1 MPDKEGSD
9 DEKKSTKSV
18 VNKKQK
24 QMMGEEGYD
33 IARDMGKVSPS
44 KDKKDATTMPVS
56 DEVKK
61 TQKKSKGKSAVEL
74 VKAKYGKSVM
84 NVGKK
89 KANEELNLSKV
100 AEAFGGYIVEAPV
113 DDDDEIIRSSPR
125 QIKKQKAKVDQEE
138 RKKTSPKPGE
148 KAAERKI
155 VKQFIDKQKQIPSVD
170 QPMSRPASSQ
180 FVDPKTDPFDDD
192 TVKSART
199 DKGFDDLAKAVAT
212 GTTKS
217 GEDAKKAAKPRRAT
231 RYRGKYTP
239 DERVARIKAQID
251 KREGGSPKKDYASR
265 LDKAVA
271 KQVKQTVKTG
281 ETPKGIALPAAPE
294 GAPKGS
300 PQKKTIDQE
309 TGERITRQQN
319 ILNRIRRQGMA
330 DSGATPVG
338 TMPAFKDQ
346 RRNQQQ
352 DQQQNQQQQQ
362 GSENARKNNYKNFID
377 QTQFINKKTGERFDM
392 SNPKQKQEYLRQQGK
407 GYRSRKETRPEKNQ
421 SDISKNGGLS
431 TTGGALDK
439 PKEPSIVSKSPLGKV
454 GQFAKNNP
462 VLGIAAY
469 DIGKGILSKI
479 MKLRGP
485 GIVGGKAGFRS
496 AGG

>member
-1 MPDKEGSD
+1 
-9 DEKKSTKSV
+9 
-18 VNKKQK
+18 
-24 QMMGEEGYD
+24 
-33 IARDMGKVSPS
+33 
-44 KDKKDATTMPVS
+44 
-56 DEVKK
+56 
-61 TQKKSKGKSAVEL
+61 
-74 VKAKYGKSVM
+74 M

-89 KANEELNLSKV
+89 KANEELDLSKV

-125 QIKKQKAKVDQEE
+125 QIKKQKAKVGQEE

-192 TVKSART
+192 DTVKLARA
-199 DKGFDDLAKAVAT
+199 DKGLDDLAKAVAT

-217 GEDAKKAAKPRRAT
+217 GEDATKAAKTRRAT

-330 DSGATPVG
+330 DSGATPIG
-338 TMPAFKDQ
+338 KMPAFKDQ

-352 DQQQNQQQQQ
+352 NQQQDQQQNQ
-362 GSENARKNNYKNFID
+362 
-377 QTQFINKKTGERFDM
+377 
-392 SNPKQKQEYLRQQGK
+392 
-407 GYRSRKETRPEKNQ
+407 
-421 SDISKNGGLS
+421 
-431 TTGGALDK
+431 
-439 PKEPSIVSKSPLGKV
+439 
-454 GQFAKNNP
+454 
-462 VLGIAAY
+462 
-469 DIGKGILSKI
+469 
-479 MKLRGP
+479 
-485 GIVGGKAGFRS
+485 
-496 AGG
+496 